1 MATTRVFRLPTTT
14 QINSLLT
21 QASAST
27 TYLTQASASTIYATR
42 ANFPEG
48 IWTQYSLSTTN
59 ISFGTGVSILSF
71 YTKVGKT
78 VFVRIFLQLGSGG
91 SLSGNPT
98 FSLPV
103 APRLSYINQFNGVS
117 YALTQ
122 NVVGNSL
129 CLNGIGGQFPGSE
142 YINNSGAATCT
153 VQNTAGAYS
162 QDVSLSST
170 VPFTWSSFHT
180 IYLQLSYESV

>member
-1 MATTRVFRLPTTT
+1 MATTRVFRLPS
-14 QINSLLT
+14 NSQLDSFLT
-21 QASAST
+21 QTSAST
-27 TYLTQASASTIYATR
+27 NYLTKSSASTIYATK

-48 IWTQYSLSTTN
+48 IWTQFTLTTTN
-59 ISFGTGVSILSF
+59 ISFGTGASILSF

-103 APRLSYINQFNGVS
+103 TPRLSYINPLNNIS
-117 YALTQ
+117 YSLTQ

-129 CLNGIGGQFPGSE
+129 CLNGAGGQFPGSV

-170 VPFTWSSFHT
+170 VPFTWTSYNT
-180 IYLQLSYESV
+180 IYLECFYESV

>member
-1 MATTRVFRLPTTT
+1 MATTRVFRVPSST
-14 QINSLLT
+14 QLNSYLT
-21 QASAST
+21 QTSAST
-27 TYLTQASASTIYATR
+27 TYLTQTSASTIYATK

-48 IWTQYSLSTTN
+48 LWTQFSLTTTN
-59 ISFGTGVSILSF
+59 ISFGTGASILSF
-71 YTKVGKT
+71 YSKVGKT
-78 VFVRIFLQLGSGG
+78 VFGRIFLQLGSGG

-103 APRLSYINQFNGVS
+103 TPKLSYINPLNGIS
-117 YALTQ
+117 YSLTQ

-129 CLNGIGGQFPGSE
+129 CLNAAGGSFPGSV
-142 YINNSGAATCT
+142 YINNSGLATCT
-153 VQNTAGAYS
+153 VQNTAGTYS

-180 IYLQLSYESV
+180 IYLEFCYESV

>member
-27 TYLTQASASTIYATR
+27 TYLSQASASTIYATR
-42 ANFPEG
+42 ENFPEG
-48 IWTQYSLSTTN
+48 IWDQYSLSTTN
-59 ISFGTGVSILSF
+59 ISFGSGVSILSF
-71 YTKVGKT
+71 FTKVGKT

-98 FSLPV
+98 FSLPI
-103 APRLSYINQFNGVS
+103 APRLSYVSPGGVTRS
-117 YALTQ
+117 LTQ
-122 NVVGNSL
+122 HVVGNSL
-129 CLNGIGGQFPGSE
+129 CINSIGGQFPGSV
-142 YINNSGAATCT
+142 YITNSGLATCT

-170 VPFTWSSFHT
+170 VPFTWSSFHI
-180 IYLQLSYESV
+180 IYLEFSYESV